1 MKLRD
6 RVVVGFCCLS
16 LALVTVLFVVDLQNE
31 NVRRLAA
38 VENVFGD
45 DDAAGVHGRS
55 DRSRHAGKARSA
67 WTHVLSTLMPSRARG
82 RLSVAVTRPGA
93 PQPYPY
99 APITVADYPP
109 VDDPYADD
117 RFHDLVDQ
125 LSRSESL
132 RRPGNVIDWTA
143 IRDVV
148 VDDTYDDG
156 TTSNEYVVEYL
167 ERGSR

>member
-31 NVRRLAA
+31 NVRRSAA
-38 VENVFGD
+38 VESVSGD
-45 DDAAGVHGRS
+45 DGAVGLHGRS
-55 DRSRHAGKARSA
+55 DRSRHAGNARSA
-67 WTHVLSTLMPSRARG
+67 WSHVLSTLMPSRARDG
-82 RLSVAVTRPGA
+82 LPAAATRPGA
-93 PQPYPY
+93 PQPYAH
-99 APITVADYPP
+99 APIPVAGYPP
-109 VDDPYADD
+109 VADPYADD
-117 RFHDLVDQ
+117 RFHDLVGR
-125 LSRSESL
+125 LSRSESSP
-132 RRPGNVIDWTA
+132 RPGNTVDWTA
-143 IRDVV
+143 IRDVI